1 MFMVKRTAIFLIL
14 ILLLTGCTNK
24 IIQKPRK
31 TEGIYIKTPKT
42 EEVLVS
48 FMIQSQEPDRSISDV
63 AEKELIAKKLR
74 IPRELIIDS
83 REKVLFFYDE
93 KSLEDKN
100 KILIIYNF
108 ESYEKMS
115 NDFYKKFI
123 KEDGYSDIR
132 RYSDEAVTLGEIIW
146 NMQDKKLHIIAN
158 ENENYYVMDALHYV
172 NLKYC
177 RENFFDERIRDLELD
192 IISVN
197 SPLFLEKHLEG
208 YTNSQV
214 RYYTN
219 ENGNLYEGKEVS
231 TSENIGYGTKILM
244 YGITKGIEIINL
256 PKAGI
261 KKLFGAEN

>member
-1 MFMVKRTAIFLIL
+1 MKKL
-14 ILLLTGCTNK
+14 ILLFILIFITGCTGT
-24 IIQKPRK
+24 IIETPRK
-31 TEGIYIKTPKT
+31 TQGIYTPIPKT
-42 EEVLVS
+42 DEILVS
-48 FMIQSQEPDRSISDV
+48 FMMQSEELDRSIADV

-74 IPRELIIDS
+74 IPKELIINS
-83 REKVLFFYDE
+83 REKILYFYDE
-93 KSLEDKN
+93 KSLENKN

-108 ESYEKMS
+108 ESYKKMT
-115 NDFYKKFI
+115 NEFYKKFI

-132 RYSDEAVTLGEIIW
+132 KYSDEAVTLGEIIW
-146 NMQDKKLHIIAN
+146 NMQDKKIYIIAN

-177 RENFFDERIRDLELD
+177 RENFFEEKVRDMKID

-219 ENGNLYEGKEVS
+219 ENGRLYEGKEVT

-244 YGITKGIEIINL
+244 FGISKGLEIISL
-256 PKAGI
+256 PKAGL
-261 KKLFGAEN
+261 KRLLGTEN

>member
-1 MFMVKRTAIFLIL
+1 MKKGIIFFALIFIL
-14 ILLLTGCTNK
+14 IGCSNQIMET
-24 IIQKPRK
+24 PRK
-31 TEGIYIKTPKT
+31 TQGVYTKT
-42 EEVLVS
+42 EKNGEVLVS
-48 FMIQSQEPDRSISDV
+48 FMIQSQELDRSIADV

-83 REKVLFFYDE
+83 KEKILYYYDE

-108 ESYEKMS
+108 ESYKKMT

-177 RENFFDERIRDLELD
+177 RENFFLERRRDLQLD

-219 ENGNLYEGKEVS
+219 ENGMLYEGKEVT
-231 TSENIGYGTKILM
+231 TSENIGYGTKIFM
-244 YGITKGIEIINL
+244 YGVTKGLEILSL

-261 KKLFGAEN
+261 KKLLGAEN

>member
-1 MFMVKRTAIFLIL
+1 MKKMVLFLIL
-14 ILLLTGCTNK
+14 ILFLAGCTNK
-24 IIQKPRK
+24 VIQKPRK
-31 TEGIYIKTPKT
+31 TEGVYTYTPKT
-42 EEVLVS
+42 EEILIS

-83 REKVLFFYDE
+83 REKILHFYDE
-93 KSLEDKN
+93 KSLENKN
-100 KILIIYNF
+100 KVLIIYNF
-108 ESYEKMS
+108 ESYEKMT

-132 RYSDEAVTLGEIIW
+132 KYSDEAVTLGEIIW

-177 RENFFDERIRDLELD
+177 RENFFDERRRDLQLD

-219 ENGNLYEGKEVS
+219 ENNVLYEGKEVT
-231 TSENIGYGTKILM
+231 TSENIGYGTKIFM
-244 YGITKGIEIINL
+244 YGVTKGLEIISL
-256 PKAGI
+256 PKAGL
-261 KKLFGAEN
+261 KKLLGTEN

>member
-1 MFMVKRTAIFLIL
+1 MKNLIL
-14 ILLLTGCTNK
+14 ILTFFLMVGCTNK
-24 IIQKPRK
+24 IVQRPRK
-31 TEGIYIKTPKT
+31 TEGIYTKVPKNA
-42 EEVLVS
+42 EILVS
-48 FMIQSQEPDRSISDV
+48 FIMQSKELDRSIADV
-63 AEKELIAKKLR
+63 EEKELIAKKLR

-83 REKVLFFYDE
+83 KEKILHFYDE
-93 KSLEDKN
+93 KSLENKN

-108 ESYEKMS
+108 ESYEKMT
-115 NDFYKKFI
+115 NEFYKKFI
-123 KEDGYSDIR
+123 REDGYSDIR

-158 ENENYYVMDALHYV
+158 EEENYYVMDALHYV

-177 RENFFDERIRDLELD
+177 RENFFDERRRDLELD

-197 SPLFLEKHLEG
+197 SPLFLEKHMEG

-231 TSENIGYGTKILM
+231 TSENIGYGTKVLM
-244 YGITKGIEIINL
+244 YGVTKGLEILSL
-256 PKAGI
+256 PKTGI